1 MTGELSAADRA
12 RLARG
17 GVVPMDTAES
27 LALLDAAVAAG
38 TATVVAARFDIPAL
52 RAASGGVP
60 ALLSAIAPAAPAAGP
75 ASAALPATASVTGVL
90 DRLRGASEEERAE
103 ILLDLVRTEAALVL
117 GHSSIDAIPVDQGFL
132 DVGFDSLTAVELRN
146 RLGAATGLRLPATM
160 LFDYPNMRR
169 LAGLL
174 DELLPADEH
183 GPGLAEIARLEGI
196 ARGLN
201 GDDRARQALVQ
212 RLQDVLGVLGAGA
225 EPADPA
231 ELIESA
237 SDGELFDIIDGL
249 GVD

>member
-1 MTGELSAADRA
+1 
-12 RLARG
+12 
-17 GVVPMDTAES
+17 
-27 LALLDAAVAAG
+27 
-38 TATVVAARFDIPAL
+38 
-52 RAASGGVP
+52 
-60 ALLSAIAPAAPAAGP
+60 
-75 ASAALPATASVTGVL
+75 
-90 DRLRGASEEERAE
+90 
-103 ILLDLVRTEAALVL
+103 
-117 GHSSIDAIPVDQGFL
+117 
-132 DVGFDSLTAVELRN
+132 
-146 RLGAATGLRLPATM
+146 
-160 LFDYPNMRR
+160 MRR

-212 RLQDVLGVLGAGA
+212 RLQDVLGLLGAGA